1 MHFINPVEAL
11 QLHHSALE
19 FIDDTTIAEAKR
31 KFAERVERQSETA
44 LQYHGRVYSQEQFEA
59 SFELLNIP
67 NALQAFFRLY
77 RYPRLNG
84 VLAGDTIEGEVEYR
98 ALSDAEMMA
107 VLKPV
112 LTDTLGNA
120 WAKAVAGQDA
130 DAVKALQQTNMAA
143 LGLLGDELLAPADA
157 YFEKQLTELE
167 QLTTQIEAN
176 PSEPVPSELMGAY
189 WFHNRLNAKMMR
201 ALPPRFDKVKEAV
214 TKKILRI
221 CKAIYKQQPAM
232 AEGFLVYT
240 LEYLPEGATR
250 KLATDVRQRIQ
261 GYKVV
266 SPAQRAS
273 QSGSNAGVVWGFIVT
288 VVLVVGLGIRVWKI
302 MDGGSGSA
310 SSSYGSYRLDKEER
324 KRQQAIAEQ
333 YAIQQQEQLV
343 SDSIA
348 RSEIGD
354 LSRPH
359 GLAPLKHC
367 VTPRPRLD
375 GTTRKL
381 TITGDD
387 HYDAVVLLYNGD
399 RHVGQLYVAAG
410 QKAVWK
416 GTVKGSPVSTL
427 IVFGK
432 DWSIQE
438 TNPCGEPGW
447 FQGKVLYSGFAGYAT
462 FPYPIDFSLGHTGFE
477 LRRSQLHKTRELTQE
492 RFFELAQ
499 QYR

>member
-1 MHFINPVEAL
+1 ML
-11 QLHHSALE
+11 
-19 FIDDTTIAEAKR
+19 
-31 KFAERVERQSETA
+31 
-44 LQYHGRVYSQEQFEA
+44 
-59 SFELLNIP
+59 
-67 NALQAFFRLY
+67 
-77 RYPRLNG
+77 
-84 VLAGDTIEGEVEYR
+84 
-98 ALSDAEMMA
+98 
-107 VLKPV
+107 
-112 LTDTLGNA
+112 
-120 WAKAVAGQDA
+120 
-130 DAVKALQQTNMAA
+130 
-143 LGLLGDELLAPADA
+143 
-157 YFEKQLTELE
+157 
-167 QLTTQIEAN
+167 
-176 PSEPVPSELMGAY
+176 
-189 WFHNRLNAKMMR
+189 R
-201 ALPPRFDKVKEAV
+201 ALPPRFDSIKETTA
-214 TKKILRI
+214 KKILRI

-232 AEGFLVYT
+232 AEGLLVYT
-240 LEYLPEGATR
+240 LEFLPEGATR
-250 KLATDVRQRIQ
+250 KLVTDVRQRIK

-266 SPAQRAS
+266 QPVQRTP
-273 QSGSNAGVVWGFIVT
+273 QSGSGVKT
-288 VVLVVGLGIRVWKI
+288 VVGVLASVILIVGFVIKVWRV
-302 MDGGSGSA
+302 MDSFSDGA
-310 SSSYGSYRLDKEER
+310 SSSYKIDEEQL
-324 KRQQAIAEQ
+324 KIEEAINEQ
-333 YAIQQQEQLV
+333 YAVQQQEQLV

-348 RSEIGD
+348 RSEVGD
-354 LSRPH
+354 ISRPH
-359 GLAPLKHC
+359 GLALLKHC

-399 RHVGQLYVAAG
+399 RHVGQMYVAAG

-477 LRRSQLHKTRELTQE
+477 LRRSQLHKTRELTEE